1 MAWSA
6 SIEIVKEVLKHVNFD
21 LKDLHVV
28 IGPSSSS
35 YEINDDIKNKFETLP
50 IDSANYIET
59 RGRDRHG
66 IDLKKANAALLIIM
80 VFLKKIFIRQRMLH
94 LNI

>member
-1 MAWSA
+1 MQTVYQYIFIVQNIILLHWRTCRWRGTYT
-6 SIEIVKEVLKHVNFD
+6 EIVKEVLKHVNFD

-28 IGPSSSS
+28 IGPSTSSS

-66 IDLKKANAALLIIM
+66 IDLKS
-80 VFLKKIFIRQRMLH
+80 QC
-94 LNI
+94 

>member
-1 MAWSA
+1 M
-6 SIEIVKEVLKHVNFD
+6 NFD

-28 IGPSSSS
+28 IGPSTSSS

-66 IDLKKANAALLIIM
+66 IDLKKSQCCII
-80 VFLKKIFIRQRMLH
+80 K
-94 LNI
+94 